1 MDIGELV
8 KSELKA
14 LGVNVKADAKEVGG
28 VVRQATALLA
38 SAINEPD
45 YEGSKLA
52 AAEWIMLASTGKI
65 IRRADSLDNRAWNF
79 IDGLLIGRVA

>member
-8 KSELKA
+8 KVELKK
-14 LGVNVKADAKEVGG
+14 LGVDVKADAKEVRG
-28 VVRQATALLA
+28 VIRQATQLLA
-38 SAINEPD
+38 AAINEPD